1 MIKVFIDHQ
10 MMQSILNGLVDQVK
24 NKIDLNMNYV
34 KKRCKEKYGIEKIE
48 GVEHKDGNI
57 VVHNDQIACKLT
69 YEVRFPM
76 SVLVTAKKKIN
87 SIPSPN
93 NELRTEIDDLKEELD
108 DLLEEVAPKPAEL
121 DDFLGEDDDI
131 PPGLDLDDFLGE
143 DDDIPAELDDFLKE
157 DDDISPGLDLD
168 DLEPEH
174 DIIDEPLRKH
184 QAGLYKKR
192 M

>member
-1 MIKVFIDHQ
+1 MYK
-10 MMQSILNGLVDQVK
+10 
-24 NKIDLNMNYV
+24 
-34 KKRCKEKYGIEKIE
+34 
-48 GVEHKDGNI
+48 
-57 VVHNDQIACKLT
+57 DQIACKLT
-69 YEVRFPM
+69 YEVRFSI
-76 SVLVTAKKKIN
+76 SVLITAKKKTN
-87 SIPSPN
+87 SSPSQN

-131 PPGLDLDDFLGE
+131 PPGLDLDD
-143 DDDIPAELDDFLKE
+143 
-157 DDDISPGLDLD
+157 
-168 DLEPEH
+168 LEPEH

>member
-24 NKIDLNMNYV
+24 SKIDLNMNYL

-57 VVHNDQIACKLT
+57 VIYKDQIACKLN
-69 YEVRFPM
+69 YEARFPM
-76 SVLVTAKKKIN
+76 SVLITTKKNIN
-87 SIPSPN
+87 STASQSNDIRS
-93 NELRTEIDDLKEELD
+93 ELD
-108 DLLEEVAPKPAEL
+108 DLLEEVAPIPEEL
-121 DDFLGEDDDI
+121 DDFLG
-131 PPGLDLDDFLGE
+131 
-143 DDDIPAELDDFLKE
+143 E

-168 DLEPEH
+168 DLEPEQ
-174 DIIDEPLRKH
+174 DVIYEPLG
-184 QAGLYKKR
+184 QQQVGIKKK